1 MSLLIANKKDMWIPF
16 SVIVVGINT
25 LEKKDKI
32 NKLKMYEVMLNFTFI
47 YVKKMSTT
55 QIIKLIP
62 DFTLSYMK
70 KINLKFAPKF

>member
-62 DFTLSYMK
+62 DFTLPYMK
-70 KINLKFAPKF
+70 